1 MDILPPVYVT
11 AQIDQTFYF
20 LNIFIHRCQ
29 PQPVMIVFLV
39 PIVGV
44 PANKKAAW
52 IIYLLTERKFW
63 F

>member
-44 PANKKAAW
+44 PANKKAA
-52 IIYLLTERKFW
+52 
-63 F
+63 